1 MKKAF
6 CCLLAGALAVAA
18 GFVHIGL
25 GIIVM
30 VVGYEVLSVK
40 E

>member
-1 MKKAF
+1 LKKALKA
-6 CCLLAGALAVAA
+6 LLVGALAIAA

-30 VVGYEVLSVK
+30 VIGYELVSDG
-40 E
+40 